1 MFIAVDG
8 IDGSGKTTLVG
19 QLIELLCPLDPVAT
33 KEPTNDSEWGRRL
46 RASAVSGRLPKA
58 TEIDYFHRDRLHH
71 LATVVRPALA
81 AGRPVVTD
89 RYVDSTL
96 AFQADDPADAERLYT
111 RFAGELLIPDITFIL
126 DCPVEVGLGRI
137 ARGRSGRSVFETTE
151 FLERA
156 RRIYALRRN
165 SHYAH
170 LDAGGTAADTF
181 AQAQKL
187 LRARFVDFMR
197 RLDER
202 KTSS

>member
-19 QLIELLCPLDPVAT
+19 QLIELLRPLDPVAT

-46 RASAVSGRLPKA
+46 RASAISGRLPKA

-111 RFAGELLIPDITFIL
+111 QFAGELLIPDITCIL
-126 DCPVEVGLGRI
+126 DCPVEIGLGRI
-137 ARGRSGRSVFETTE
+137 AQGRAGRSAFETTE

-156 RRIYALRRN
+156 RRIYASRRN

-187 LRARFVDFMR
+187 LRARFPDFAR
-197 RLDER
+197 GLGSRE
-202 KTSS
+202 TSL

>member
-19 QLIELLCPLDPVAT
+19 RLIELLRPLDPVAT

-71 LATVVRPALA
+71 LETVVRPALS

-96 AFQADDPADAERLYT
+96 AFQADDLADAEHLYS
-111 RFAGELLIPDITFIL
+111 RFAGELLTPDITFIL
-126 DCPVEVGLGRI
+126 DCPVETGLGRI
-137 ARGRSGRSVFETTE
+137 ARGRDGHSTFETNE
-151 FLERA
+151 FLDRA
-156 RRIYALRRN
+156 RRIYASRQN
-165 SHYAH
+165 GHYAH
-170 LDAGGTAADTF
+170 LDASGTANDTF
-181 AQAQKL
+181 AQANNILQ
-187 LRARFVDFMR
+187 ARFPDLAR
-197 RLDER
+197 RLGG
-202 KTSS
+202 